1 MKTFLIL
8 GAGTGGTMI
17 ANKMIKKLDP
27 GQWRI
32 VIVDKDKDHYYQPGL
47 LFLPF
52 GLYRPEN
59 VIRPKSSVISRKVE
73 FILSDIERI
82 VPSESKVYLTEG
94 KQVISYD
101 FLVIATGSTIRP
113 SETEGLL
120 GDGWRRNIFDFYTYD
135 GALALN
141 RFLNTWKGGRLVINI
156 AEMPIKCPVA
166 PLEFT
171 FLADWYFLQKG
182 MRKNVELIY
191 TTPLPGA
198 FTKPVST
205 KVLGGMLEKKNVHI
219 EPDFAISDVDPSKN
233 VIHSYDG
240 REIPYDLLVSI
251 PVHMGSEAVERS
263 GFGDDL
269 NFVPVDKF
277 TLQSSKWPNVWA
289 VGDANNIPAS
299 KAGAVTHFQME
310 PVVENILAQIAGK
323 PLPAKFDGHANC
335 YIETGHN
342 KATLI
347 DFNYETEPLRG
358 TYPFPLVGPF
368 SLLGES
374 YINHMGKLFFR
385 WMYWNLLL
393 PGRPMPVS
401 NEMSMVGK
409 RK

>member
-17 ANKMIKKLDP
+17 ANKMAKKLDP

-32 VIVDKDKDHYYQPGL
+32 VIVDKDKNHYYQPGF

-73 FILSDIERI
+73 FVLSDIERI
-82 VPSESKVYLTEG
+82 VPGESKVYLTEG
-94 KQVISYD
+94 KQVIAYD

-120 GDGWRRNIFDFYTYD
+120 GDGWKRNIFDFYTYE
-135 GALALN
+135 GAVALN
-141 RFLNTWKGGRLVINI
+141 RFLNTWKGGRLVVNI

-171 FLADWYFLQKG
+171 FLADWYFQQKG
-182 MRKNVELIY
+182 MRKDVELIY

-205 KVLGGMLEKKNVHI
+205 KVFGGMLDKKNVHL
-219 EPDFAISDVDPSKN
+219 EPDFAISDVDSSKN

-251 PVHMGSEAVERS
+251 PVHMGSEAIERS
-263 GFGDDL
+263 NLGDDL
-269 NFVPVDKF
+269 SFIQVDKF
-277 TLQSSKWPNVWA
+277 TLQSAKWPNVWA

-358 TYPFPLVGPF
+358 AYPLPLVGPF

-374 YINHMGKLFFR
+374 IINHMGKLFFR

>member
-17 ANKMIKKLDP
+17 ANKMAKKLDP

-32 VIVDKDKDHYYQPGL
+32 VIVDKDKNHYYQPGF

-82 VPSESKVYLTEG
+82 VPGESKVYLTEG
-94 KQVISYD
+94 KQVIAYD

-120 GDGWRRNIFDFYTYD
+120 GDGWKRNIFDFYTYE
-135 GALALN
+135 GAVALN
-141 RFLNTWKGGRLVINI
+141 RFLNTWKGGRLVVNI

-171 FLADWYFLQKG
+171 FLADWYFQQKG
-182 MRKNVELIY
+182 MRKDVELIY

-205 KVLGGMLEKKNVHI
+205 KVFGGMLDKKNVHL
-219 EPDFAISDVDPSKN
+219 EPDFAISDVDSSKN

-251 PVHMGSEAVERS
+251 PVHMGSEAIERS
-263 GFGDDL
+263 NLGDDL
-269 NFVPVDKF
+269 SFIQVDKF
-277 TLQSSKWPNVWA
+277 TLQSAKWPNVWA

-358 TYPFPLVGPF
+358 AYPLPLVGPF

-374 YINHMGKLFFR
+374 MINHMGKLFFR